1 MQSDI
6 DRVGKD
12 KPKKEMARCWI
23 NYAMDQIYGEFILEG
38 KSGHENVRGDCCVEW
53 RVLQPII

>member
-23 NYAMDQIYGEFILEG
+23 NYAMDQIYGEFIREG
-38 KSGHENVRGDCCVEW
+38 KSGLMLLVAGAYHR
-53 RVLQPII
+53 